1 VVTIVFYEKPGCM
14 TNAKQKALLTAAGH
28 TVIAKNLL
36 VEPWTAERL
45 LEFFRNIPVAQ
56 WINRASPRVK
66 TGEVNPEMLSSE
78 NALALL
84 LNDPLLIRRP
94 LIAIDNLRLVG
105 FDKSCFPSWLNLQDG
120 DSLSEGCSHKP

>member
-1 VVTIVFYEKPGCM
+1 M

>member
-1 VVTIVFYEKPGCM
+1 MVTIVFYEKPGCM

-36 VEPWTAERL
+36 AESWTAERL

-56 WINRASPRVK
+56 WINRSSPRVK
-66 TGEVNPEMLSSE
+66 TGEVSPEILSSE
-78 NALALL
+78 NALAML

-94 LIAIDNLRLVG
+94 LIAIDDLRLVG
-105 FDKSCFPSWLNLQDG
+105 FDTSCFPPWLKLQDG
-120 DSLSEGCSHKP
+120 DSLTEGCSHKL